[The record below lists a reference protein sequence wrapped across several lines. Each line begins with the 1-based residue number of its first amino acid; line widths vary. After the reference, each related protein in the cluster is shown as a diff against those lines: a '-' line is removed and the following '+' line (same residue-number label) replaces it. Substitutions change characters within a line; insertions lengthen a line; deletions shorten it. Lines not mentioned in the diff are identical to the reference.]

1 MVLGATAI
9 TALQLDAL
17 HVLVSLLLCSATL
30 LTCTVTRLFVV
41 QVLCVSLL
49 AFQYSEY
56 SKYSTVS
63 TVMGNQCAKAVCDAC
78 AFVQA
83 SVAGGRQPHDIKCTR
98 LCFSRPTLLNTN
110 IVSLHQF
117 NQFVCFLYF
126 KPWESETTTREPHL
140 VSPVLVC
147 QSSIT
152 TFLQQQLC
160 LQLCLLTVFCKQ
172 GFRGGPTNQTSRF
185 VRFLLR

>member
-30 LTCTVTRLFVV
+30 LTCTVTRLFLV

-49 AFQYSEY
+49 AYQYSEY

-63 TVMGNQCAKAVCDAC
+63 TDMGNQCAKAVCDAC

-83 SVAGGRQPHDIKCTR
+83 SVAGRRQPHDIKCTR

-117 NQFVCFLYF
+117 NQLVCFLYF
-126 KPWESETTTREPHL
+126 KPWDNCNRKPRLENHILSL
-140 VSPVLVC
+140 L
-147 QSSIT
+147 SS
-152 TFLQQQLC
+152 FVNLQ
-160 LQLCLLTVFCKQ
+160 
-172 GFRGGPTNQTSRF
+172 
-185 VRFLLR
+185 